1 MLNLPNFLTMIRI
14 ATIPLFL
21 LLLFARNYTWALW
34 VFAFGGLTDALDGPV
49 ARLTKQRTRLGA
61 YLDPLADKLLIISSL
76 VVLSHI
82 GATPGW
88 LTILVI
94 SRDLIITLGYGSIY
108 FWIQQKMEILPSFMG
123 KANTFLLLLTITVIL
138 VALHNPDIIPDVGL
152 PLVGPY
158 KLHVIDSLYILIS
171 VTTIISG
178 LQYIHR
184 GLVWL
189 QERVPPPDRAS

>member
-1 MLNLPNFLTMIRI
+1 MLNLPNFLTLIRI

-21 LLLFARNYTWALW
+21 LLLFARNYTWALL
-34 VFAFGGLTDALDGPV
+34 VFAIGGLTDALDGPV
-49 ARLTKQRTRLGA
+49 ARLTKQLTRLGA
-61 YLDPLADKLLIISSL
+61 YLDPLADKLLIVSSL

-94 SRDLIITLGYGSIY
+94 SRDLIISLGYGSIY
-108 FWIQQKMEILPSFMG
+108 FWIQQKMEIQPSFMG
-123 KANTFLLLLTITVIL
+123 KANTFLLLLTITVVL
-138 VALHNPDIIPDVGL
+138 VALHDPDLIPDVDL

-158 KLHVIDSLYILIS
+158 RFRVLDSLYVLVS

-189 QERVPPPDRAS
+189 QERVSPSNRAS

>member
-1 MLNLPNFLTMIRI
+1 MLNLPNFLTLIRI

-21 LLLFARNYTWALW
+21 LLLFARFYTWALL

-49 ARLTKQRTRLGA
+49 ARWTHQKTRLGA

-88 LTILVI
+88 LTILVL
-94 SRDLIITLGYGSIY
+94 SRDLIITMGYGAIY
-108 FWIQQKMEILPSFMG
+108 FWIQQKMEIRPSFMG
-123 KANTFLLLLTITVIL
+123 KSNTFLLLLTITVIL
-138 VALHNPDIIPDVGL
+138 VSLHDPDIIPDVAL
-152 PLVGPY
+152 PLGSY
-158 KLHVIDSLYILIS
+158 RFHVINLLFIITAA
-171 VTTIISG
+171 TTVISG

-189 QERVPPPDRAS
+189 QERLSPSTRPS